1 MQRGQLYP
9 MLNPRLASRY
19 AKSLIDIA
27 IEQNALEDILK
38 DMQMIDLVCRQ
49 NRDFLL
55 LMRSPIVSADKK
67 FAIVDAIF
75 TSRVAP
81 LTAAFLKLLINKG
94 REQNVDEIAQAFIQ
108 QYREKKKIKTIRL
121 TTASPVDSTVI
132 DVLKNKVAAA
142 YKESSIEI
150 ETNTDPA
157 LLGGFILDMGDR
169 QLDASIARDLSDI
182 KKQFTKNLYVP
193 QF

>member
-1 MQRGQLYP
+1 

-19 AKSLIDIA
+19 AKSIIDIA
-27 IEQNALEDILK
+27 IEQNMLEDILK
-38 DMQMIDLVCRQ
+38 DMQMIDQVCKQ

-55 LMRSPIVSADKK
+55 LMRSPVVSADKK
-67 FAIVDAIF
+67 LAIVDAVF

-81 LTAAFLKLLINKG
+81 LTAAFLRLLINKG

-108 QYREKKKIKTIRL
+108 QYRDKKKIKTIRL
-121 TTASPVDSTVI
+121 TTAVPVDAAVV

-142 YKESSIEI
+142 FKESSIEI
-150 ETNTDPA
+150 ETCTDPA

-169 QLDASIARDLSDI
+169 QLDASIARDLNDI

>member
-1 MQRGQLYP
+1 MQRGQLYH

-27 IEQNALEDILK
+27 IEQSALEDILK

>member
-27 IEQNALEDILK
+27 IEQSALEDILK